1 MCARIFITESQEGLQ
16 GFPLCSFVT
25 FVVESFW
32 FRLVRIRV
40 WDCLL
45 RRTKSSRKGN
55 AAANLAVLCHLAL
68 NLLEKEKK
76 AKSGHA
82 KRLQAGWNY
91 DYLLAIPS
99 D

>member
-1 MCARIFITESQEGLQ
+1 
-16 GFPLCSFVT
+16 
-25 FVVESFW
+25 
-32 FRLVRIRV
+32 
-40 WDCLL
+40 L
-45 RRTKSSRKGN
+45 RKPKSSRKDN
-55 AAANLAVLCHLAL
+55 AAANLAVLRHLAL

-76 AKSGHA
+76 AKGGHA